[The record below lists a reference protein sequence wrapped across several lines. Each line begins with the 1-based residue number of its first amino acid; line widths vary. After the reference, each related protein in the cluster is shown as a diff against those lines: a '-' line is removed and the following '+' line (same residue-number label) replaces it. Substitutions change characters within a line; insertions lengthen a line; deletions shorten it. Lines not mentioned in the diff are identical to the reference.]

1 MLPLLAL
8 WFVLLVCLVVFA
20 VGNRHQG
27 GALTLGYFVG
37 LSLIHVPGVLVF
49 LANGLGFA
57 NEQETVLG
65 FQWTLL
71 GMGVFVA
78 GAVVAARSGSHRDAT
93 IVSSS
98 RAQQV
103 RFSHLGWRLIITGF
117 LAYFVLVPISFA
129 IPSLTSSVA
138 SLGTLLVIGMWIELY
153 NAVTTNDRRRL
164 LAAFALVPLLPVA
177 TVVSGGFI
185 SYGTYWALSVVAFL
199 FVISRRRTL
208 FYVSAPFVVFMGL
221 SVFVTYMGERSAI
234 REVVQQ
240 QAGIS
245 ERLARVSS
253 IVTQFQFL
261 DLTSSVHRTHLNDR
275 LNQNFL
281 VGAGVLRHEDG
292 LTDLAYGSTVP
303 WWAPI
308 PRAIWPDKPAVGGGG
323 DLVAQYTGILFGPDT
338 SVGVGQVLEFYINFG
353 LAGVILGFFG
363 LGFLLMRLDR
373 EITRAFADNN
383 IRKLLLVA
391 MPALN
396 LLQPGGNLLEMLV
409 GVLTAFLTAYI
420 MLYFGVLRLEPK
432 MSAKVTAG
440 RP

>member
-153 NAVTTNDRRRL
+153 N
-164 LAAFALVPLLPVA
+164 
-177 TVVSGGFI
+177 
-185 SYGTYWALSVVAFL
+185 
-199 FVISRRRTL
+199 
-208 FYVSAPFVVFMGL
+208 
-221 SVFVTYMGERSAI
+221 
-234 REVVQQ
+234 
-240 QAGIS
+240 
-245 ERLARVSS
+245 
-253 IVTQFQFL
+253 
-261 DLTSSVHRTHLNDR
+261 
-275 LNQNFL
+275 
-281 VGAGVLRHEDG
+281 
-292 LTDLAYGSTVP
+292 
-303 WWAPI
+303 
-308 PRAIWPDKPAVGGGG
+308 
-323 DLVAQYTGILFGPDT
+323 
-338 SVGVGQVLEFYINFG
+338 
-353 LAGVILGFFG
+353 
-363 LGFLLMRLDR
+363 
-373 EITRAFADNN
+373 
-383 IRKLLLVA
+383 
-391 MPALN
+391 
-396 LLQPGGNLLEMLV
+396 
-409 GVLTAFLTAYI
+409 
-420 MLYFGVLRLEPK
+420 
-432 MSAKVTAG
+432 
-440 RP
+440 